1 MANTQI
7 GNRALGEIA
16 NIAASIK
23 PAIEGVGRHFVS
35 VIQNRL
41 RSGQGASLGW
51 SGAATSYNQ
60 EYAKRKRAG
69 SQAPVYL
76 VDTGTMVNSIH
87 VLSGVGVRSAPEGRG
102 SKLRGASGQFIRA
115 DDANVS
121 IGLPEQFHG
130 ADLARIHTSGVYG
143 KRAISKPRPFMG
155 LTVQEADEVG
165 RMVAKRLYQ
174 AGGTQEQITLNLN
187 FS

>member
-7 GNRALGEIA
+7 GNKALGEMASIA
-16 NIAASIK
+16 TSIK

-51 SGAATSYNQ
+51 TGGATYYNE
-60 EYAKRKRAG
+60 EYAKRKKAG
-69 SQAPVYL
+69 SQTPVYL
-76 VDTGTMVNSIH
+76 VDTGAMVNSIQ
-87 VLSGVGVRSAPEGRG
+87 VLSGGGVRSAPEGRG

-115 DDANVS
+115 EDANVS

-130 ADLARIHTSGVYG
+130 ADLARIHTSGKYG
-143 KRAISKPRPFMG
+143 RKSQYKPRPFMG
-155 LTVQEADEVG
+155 LTVQEADEVA
-165 RMVAKRLYQ
+165 RMVSRQLYQ
-174 AGGTQEQITLNLN
+174 AGGTEEIITLNLK
-187 FS
+187 FG